1 MLELYIHTGRA
12 ATAMHESIELSHTV
26 FLERDGCEIVGRYA
40 VVGDELHVA
49 YERHT
54 ISAPLRGSNPE
65 VLAHVLLGALLE
77 TSLSGAA

>member
-1 MLELYIHTGRA
+1 MS
-12 ATAMHESIELSHTV
+12 ESIELNEPV

-65 VLAHVLLGALLE
+65 VLAHVLLGALLDDV
-77 TSLSGAA
+77 TSLRTRPSRAPVRS